1 MTGEGLPTS
10 RSLSL
15 THCLLVSTAT
25 HDERPRL
32 TGAHVHGA
40 RWVEAA
46 HTELGELGELSSM
59 LGEAS
64 RPGFAGAN
72 RGTIGTAETSLM
84 LAIDEDEP
92 DTTRA
97 RRTPVPALV
106 VAVPAV
112 RPQAPIFGQTEST
125 GPMTPKRPLRAE
137 VPSTKPGVVSTPQRT
152 SAPPPA
158 MAVRAHTAPAP
169 RAKDTPAPAV
179 DAAAVRAVLAQP
191 TALLLPAEPMPS
203 PSPSS
208 RPLAPLARPRAKSF
222 VAPASARPLSFVS
235 RLGVPVVPPPAMD
248 TAPMGRLVV
257 SSARVVVVSQSPQQ
271 RALNMA
277 AAILSGLAAAM
288 AVMAVAI
295 SV

>member
-1 MTGEGLPTS
+1 MTGDGLPTS

-32 TGAHVHGA
+32 TGAHVQGA

-46 HTELGELGELSSM
+46 HTELGELAELSSL

-64 RPGFAGAN
+64 LPGFAGAH
-72 RGTIGTAETSLM
+72 RGTLGTAETSLM

-112 RPQAPIFGQTEST
+112 RPQAPIYGQTEST

-137 VPSTKPGVVSTPQRT
+137 APSTKRG
-152 SAPPPA
+152 
-158 MAVRAHTAPAP
+158 VRAHTPPAP
-169 RAKDTPAPAV
+169 VQDTPARAV
-179 DAAAVRAVLAQP
+179 DAAVRAVLAQP
-191 TALLLPAEPMPS
+191 TSLMLPAEPTPGA
-203 PSPSS
+203 
-208 RPLAPLARPRAKSF
+208 RPLAQLARPRAKSF
-222 VAPASARPLSFVS
+222 VAPAGSRPLSFVS

-248 TAPMGRLVV
+248 TAPMGRLVA

-295 SV
+295 SI

>member
-1 MTGEGLPTS
+1 MTGDGLPTS

-32 TGAHVHGA
+32 TGAHVQGA

-46 HTELGELGELSSM
+46 HTELGELAELSL

-64 RPGFAGAN
+64 RPGFAGPN
-72 RGTIGTAETSLM
+72 RGTLGTAETSLM

-112 RPQAPIFGQTEST
+112 RPQAPIYGQTEST
-125 GPMTPKRPLRAE
+125 GPMTPKHPLRAE
-137 VPSTKPGVVSTPQRT
+137 APSTKPGVVSPPQRR
-152 SAPPPA
+152 SAPPPPPV
-158 MAVRAHTAPAP
+158 AVRAHTPAQ
-169 RAKDTPAPAV
+169 DTPARAV
-179 DAAAVRAVLAQP
+179 DAAVRAVLAQP
-191 TALLLPAEPMPS
+191 TSLLLPAEPTPGA
-203 PSPSS
+203 
-208 RPLAPLARPRAKSF
+208 RPLAQLARPRAKSF
-222 VAPASARPLSFVS
+222 VAPAGSRPLSFVS

-248 TAPMGRLVV
+248 TAPMGRLVA

-295 SV
+295 SI

>member
-46 HTELGELGELSSM
+46 HTELGELAELSSM

-64 RPGFAGAN
+64 RPGFAGTN
-72 RGTIGTAETSLM
+72 RGTLGTAETSLM

-92 DTTRA
+92 NTTRA

-137 VPSTKPGVVSTPQRT
+137 APSTRPGVVSPPQRT

-158 MAVRAHTAPAP
+158 MAVRAHTTPAP
-169 RAKDTPAPAV
+169 RAKDTPTPAV

-191 TALLLPAEPMPS
+191 TALLLPAEPTPS
-203 PSPSS
+203 PSP
-208 RPLAPLARPRAKSF
+208 RAPLARPRAKSF

>member
-1 MTGEGLPTS
+1 MTGDGLPTS

-15 THCLLVSTAT
+15 THCLIVSTAT

-46 HTELGELGELSSM
+46 HTELGELAELSL

-64 RPGFAGAN
+64 RPGFAGTN

-106 VAVPAV
+106 VAVPAA
-112 RPQAPIFGQTEST
+112 RPQAPIVGQTEST

-137 VPSTKPGVVSTPQRT
+137 VVSPPQRT
-152 SAPPPA
+152 SAPPPP
-158 MAVRAHTAPAP
+158 MAIRAHTPPAPAL
-169 RAKDTPAPAV
+169 DTPARTV
-179 DAAAVRAVLAQP
+179 DAAVRAVLAQP
-191 TALLLPAEPMPS
+191 TSLLLPAEPAAIA
-203 PSPSS
+203 
-208 RPLAPLARPRAKSF
+208 RPLASLARPRAKSF
-222 VAPASARPLSFVS
+222 VAPAGARSLSFVS

-248 TAPMGRLVV
+248 TAPMARLVA

>member
-46 HTELGELGELSSM
+46 HTELGELAELSSM

-64 RPGFAGAN
+64 RPGFAGNN

-137 VPSTKPGVVSTPQRT
+137 APSTKPGVVSPPQRT

-158 MAVRAHTAPAP
+158 GAIRAHTPPAP

-191 TALLLPAEPMPS
+191 TALLLPAEPTPS
-203 PSPSS
+203 A

>member
-15 THCLLVSTAT
+15 THCLLVSSAT

-46 HTELGELGELSSM
+46 HTELGELAELSSM

-64 RPGFAGAN
+64 RPGFAGTN

-106 VAVPAV
+106 VAVRAA
-112 RPQAPIFGQTEST
+112 RPQAPIVGQTEST

-137 VPSTKPGVVSTPQRT
+137 VSPPQRR
-152 SAPPPA
+152 SAPPPPPPP
-158 MAVRAHTAPAP
+158 MAVRAHTPPAPAQ
-169 RAKDTPAPAV
+169 DTPARAV
-179 DAAAVRAVLAQP
+179 DAAVRAVLAQP
-191 TALLLPAEPMPS
+191 TSLLLPAEPAAIA
-203 PSPSS
+203 
-208 RPLAPLARPRAKSF
+208 RPLASLARPRAKSF
-222 VAPASARPLSFVS
+222 VAPAGARPLSFVS

-248 TAPMGRLVV
+248 TAPMGRLVA